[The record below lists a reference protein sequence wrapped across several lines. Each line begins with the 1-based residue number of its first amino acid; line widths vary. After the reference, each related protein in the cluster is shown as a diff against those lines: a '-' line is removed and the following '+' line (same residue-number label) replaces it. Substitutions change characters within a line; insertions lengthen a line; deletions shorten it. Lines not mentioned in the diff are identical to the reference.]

1 MCYQAEDNDLLRSK
15 KTVITVRKGDFA
27 MGKTISEESNI
38 RWGWLKFMYIYTI
51 IGAGGLGL
59 GIIFIPHVIQSV
71 FKFPGQDPVVFG
83 LLGSTYIA
91 LGLVSI
97 LALRTPLRFAPI
109 LLLQLFLKVIWIIAV
124 IVPYLLR
131 GGLPV
136 HAALLLGIFVTYVI
150 GDLIAIP
157 FAYVFG
163 NGGGS
168 YGGEQVT
175 EVNS

>member
-1 MCYQAEDNDLLRSK
+1 MEKR
-15 KTVITVRKGDFA
+15 
-27 MGKTISEESNI
+27 ISEESNI

-59 GIIFIPHVIQSV
+59 GIIFMPHVVQSL
-71 FKFPGQDPVVFG
+71 FKFPGQDPIVFG

-97 LALRTPLRFAPI
+97 VALRAPLRFAPI

-124 IVPYLLR
+124 VFPSLLM

-136 HAALLLGIFVTYVI
+136 HAVLLLGIFVTYVI

-157 FAYVFG
+157 FPYVFNKG
-163 NGGGS
+163 RES
-168 YGGEQVT
+168 
-175 EVNS
+175 